1 MNASSLIKL
10 KSPLILA
17 SKSPRRR
24 QLLASL
30 GFEFEVK
37 PSHIDEDKIYNEDP
51 AKYVIN
57 LAKAKASEI
66 APDNPNSIIIGA
78 DTTVYFEG
86 EYLNK
91 PQDENDAKL
100 MLRRLSGSVHSVYSG
115 ICVFDTSQMLI
126 ETDYEKTVV
135 KFRNLDNEEIE
146 AYVSSGSPMDKAGS
160 YGIQDDMG
168 AIFVEKIVGDF
179 YNVVGLPLVKLY
191 KILRGLG

>member
-51 AKYVIN
+51 SKYVIN

-66 APDNPNSIIIGA
+66 ATDNPNSVIIGA
-78 DTTVYFEG
+78 DTTVYFDG

-91 PQDENDAKL
+91 PRNEEEATK
-100 MLRRLSGSVHSVYSG
+100 MLSRLSGSVHSVYSG
-115 ICVFDTSQMLI
+115 ICVFDTRQMLI
-126 ETDYEKTVV
+126 ETDYGKTEV
-135 KFRNLDNEEIE
+135 KFRNLDAEEIA
-146 AYVSSGSPMDKAGS
+146 AYVKSGSPMDKAGG

-191 KILRGLG
+191 KILRGIG

>member
-17 SKSPRRR
+17 SKSPRRK

-78 DTTVYFEG
+78 DTTVCFEG

-91 PQDENDAKL
+91 PQDENEAKL

-126 ETDYEKTVV
+126 ETDYEKTDV
-135 KFRNLDNEEIE
+135 KFRNLDAEEIE

-191 KILRGLG
+191 NILRGLG